1 MTEKNRMGEKITRV
15 RESRSLTVQDLADR
29 TELRVELIRQ
39 IESGE
44 LIPSL
49 SPLIKIARVLGV
61 RLGTFLDD
69 ADNVGPVI
77 SKADSRAKVVR
88 FGDKDHTGSSDLDFY
103 SLASDK
109 TGRHMEPFVIDVY
122 PSSAKDVKL
131 STHEG
136 EEFIFVLDGQVEICY
151 GKEVYRLSKGDSIY
165 YDSIVSH
172 NVHSF
177 GDAPAKILAVVYA
190 PF

>member
-1 MTEKNRMGEKITRV
+1 MTEKNRLGGKIALV
-15 RESRSLTVQDLADR
+15 RESRKLSQQDLADR
-29 TELRVELIRQ
+29 SELRIELISQ

-77 SKADSRAKVVR
+77 SKEESRAKVVR
-88 FGDKDHTGSSDLDFY
+88 FSDKEHPGHSDLDFY

-122 PSSAKDVKL
+122 PSSANDINL
-131 STHEG
+131 SSHEG
-136 EEFIFVLDGQVEICY
+136 EEFIFVLAGSIEVSY
-151 GKEVYRLSKGDSIY
+151 GRESYQLSKGDSIY
-165 YDSIVSH
+165 YDSIVAH
-172 NVHSF
+172 NVHCH
-177 GDAPAKILAVVYA
+177 GNTPAKILAVVYA
-190 PF
+190 PY

>member
-1 MTEKNRMGEKITRV
+1 MAEKNKLGAKVAQI
-15 RESRSLTVQDLADR
+15 RESRKISRDELAER
-29 TELRVELIRQ
+29 AELKGELIAQ

-69 ADNVGPVI
+69 QDNIGPVI
-77 SKADSRAKVVR
+77 SRSGEREKVVHFSDKSRA
-88 FGDKDHTGSSDLDFY
+88 GNSDLDFFA
-103 SLASDK
+103 LASDK
-109 TGRHMEPFVIDVY
+109 TGRHMEPFIIDIHA
-122 PSSAKDVKL
+122 SSENNVVM

-136 EEFIFVLDGQVEICY
+136 EEFIYVTSGEVEISY
-151 GKEVYRLSKGDSIY
+151 GKEKYLLKEGDSIY
-165 YDSIVSH
+165 YDSIVAH
-172 NVHSF
+172 NVHSH
-177 GDAPAKILAVVYA
+177 GGKDARIIAVVYT